1 MKQVRLTEWYGRLG
15 NNLTQLINAISFAK
29 QNHYVFVYKN
39 TLFIGAN
46 PIPGLHDGL
55 CVFYGPERGKHM
67 LIQPFLVN
75 FTDISGVTLEN
86 VDSFFPEVF
95 IGVFYD
101 DKHLQ
106 HVTNA
111 EKSNILKTYVYPYFQ
126 QTHQPSITKNTLVI
140 HIRSG
145 DIFNPGCHSFYVQP
159 PFAFYK
165 KIIDEHSFEKI
176 HIVTEPDK
184 RNPCIQ
190 MIKDMYPNTIIQS
203 SALIDDCSVI
213 LQAKHFTCN
222 STGTFGHMLA
232 LLSKNIEHLY
242 LPKYADAEFMG
253 QKDNGFL
260 TAKNTQIFFD
270 MTSITE
276 FQVHEYAIY
285 NYIPPFSWSPGN
297 PIHQH
302 LLRVLPLECI
312 QRLT

>member
-15 NNLTQLINAISFAK
+15 NNLTQLINAIAFAK
-29 QNHYVFVYKN
+29 QHNYVFVYKD
-39 TLFIGAN
+39 TKFQDPN

-55 CVFYGPERGKHM
+55 GIMEGPDRGKHM
-67 LIQPFLVN
+67 LITPFLVN
-75 FTDISGVTLEN
+75 FSERSEISLDT
-86 VDSFFPEVF
+86 VDTIFPEV
-95 IGVFYD
+95 ITGEFYD
-101 DKHLQ
+101 DKSLE
-106 HVTNA
+106 HVSNA
-111 EKSNILKTYVYPYFQ
+111 EKNHILKTYVYPHFQ
-126 QTHQPSITKNTLVI
+126 QSHQSSITESTLVI

-165 KIIDEHSFEKI
+165 KIIDEHSFDRI
-176 HIVTEPDK
+176 HIITEPDK

-190 MIKDMYPNTIIQS
+190 MIQDMYPTTTIQS
-203 SALIDDCSVI
+203 SELINDCSVI
-213 LQAKHFTCN
+213 LQAKHFACN

-242 LPKYADAEFMG
+242 LPKYADADFMG

-270 MTSITE
+270 MSSITE
-276 FQVHEYAIY
+276 FKVHEYAIY

-297 PIHQH
+297 PMHLH
-302 LLRVLPLECI
+302 LLRMLPTENVLRI
-312 QRLT
+312 S